1 MHHPLLSNALSLM
14 PFVVVDDDPRIRNA
28 LKDEFEDLG
37 LVARFFDNAFELI
50 DYVASE
56 VVSGVFVDLLLPQM
70 NGIECVKRLRLVGYK
85 GSIFIFTGLCDP
97 EMKKQAM
104 DAGATDY
111 IIKSDL
117 FDSLSEITA
126 SCNSDQIN

>member
-1 MHHPLLSNALSLM
+1 MYHPLHSDAVPLI

-28 LKDEFEDLG
+28 LKDEFDDLG
-37 LVARFFDNAFELI
+37 LATRFFDNAFALI
-50 DYVASE
+50 DYVALQA
-56 VVSGVFVDLLLPQM
+56 VSGVFVDLLLPQM

-85 GSIFIFTGLCDP
+85 GSIFIFTGLCDAD
-97 EMKKQAM
+97 MKKKAM

-117 FDSLSEITA
+117 FNCLSAITA
-126 SCNSDQIN
+126 SCISDQAN